1 MAGICRILGV
11 VILII
16 GVIGAFAAA
25 ITGAGA
31 GSFGLMLLSLV
42 TGLPSAAVSPVILF
56 AVAEGL
62 DHLRYLSDMARQREE
77 RERRAELN
85 KEE

>member
-1 MAGICRILGV
+1 MAGICRILGIV
-11 VILII
+11 LLII
-16 GVIGAFAAA
+16 GVIGAFMAAFSGNGGFGWLLFNLITSLTSAA
-25 ITGAGA
+25 I
-31 GSFGLMLLSLV
+31 F
-42 TGLPSAAVSPVILF
+42 PVIFF